1 MKFEAKKAD
10 IVNAANQVGTVV
22 PRSPSIQLLGNLLI
36 EADGSELKLTG
47 SDMETWVCVKIP
59 ATISESGQTTVPSK
73 IFTELVGNLPGED
86 IQIEIGDGSQMI
98 MRSSKAKV
106 TLNCAD
112 ASDYPR
118 IPEMTSGDKVII
130 DRDTLLGAVDRVTPA
145 LSDRMEDKRELLG
158 ALVSIRGGTFNL
170 VGTDGQRLAI
180 CEVPTPG
187 SPEVEVIVAGTVWRN
202 LAKLIGEG
210 ENSDVGLAFSQNQ
223 VGFEFGNVKVVSR
236 LIDGEYPPYR
246 QVVPAKFEY
255 KVIVDMKTLLSALQR
270 VNIIVRQSSRKVT
283 VAARD
288 GELVCKGIAPEI
300 GEVEEK
306 IEASTDGADV
316 ELSFDI
322 KKLIDGIKGTTGPQV
337 QININGP
344 LHPVLIQTENDDTYK
359 YILVTQR

>member
-1 MKFEAKKAD
+1 
-10 IVNAANQVGTVV
+10 
-22 PRSPSIQLLGNLLI
+22 
-36 EADGSELKLTG
+36 
-47 SDMETWVCVKIP
+47 
-59 ATISESGQTTVPSK
+59 
-73 IFTELVGNLPGED
+73 D

-283 VAARD
+283 IAARD

-306 IEASTDGADV
+306 IEATTDGADV